1 MLPIQ
6 KILQPVDF
14 SEGSLLMTAYAKAL
28 ALRYGAELTLLHV
41 VNPVFTIPPTA
52 ISGPAFV
59 SLPEGVIEQHEKYLQ
74 EFAVEERQGVPVRR
88 LVYEG
93 EVVHQIA
100 GFVQSENIDLAVM
113 ATHGHGALR
122 RFLIGSTA
130 AKILHDVTC
139 PVLTG
144 VHGSNAIDATRAFSN
159 VLCAID
165 LDSHGEQTLA
175 WASQFAADFK
185 AALGIVHVVDSFDR
199 ASQAKEALSRLQ
211 AASTTPASTLYI
223 ETGDPAKTV
232 CSVAK
237 KAGADLLVIGRGTD
251 VESSGVLSTT
261 AYAIIRQSPC
271 PVVSL
276 VGLRTPEIS
285 AMLT

>member
-14 SEGSLLMTAYAKAL
+14 SEGSLRMTAYAKAL

-41 VNPVFTIPPTA
+41 MNPMYSFPPTA

-59 SLPEGVIEQHEKYLQ
+59 PVPESVIEEHEKKLQ
-74 EFAVEERQGVPVRR
+74 AFAVDELQGVPVRR
-88 LVYEG
+88 LIYEG
-93 EVVHQIA
+93 EVVEQISE
-100 GFVQSENIDLAVM
+100 FVQSENIDLAVM
-113 ATHGHGALR
+113 STHGHGVLR

-144 VHGSNAIDATRAFSN
+144 VHVSDNIEGPPSFAN
-159 VLCAID
+159 VLCAVD
-165 LDSHGEQTLA
+165 LDSHGENTLA
-175 WASQFAADFK
+175 WASQFAADFQ
-185 AALGIVHVVDSFDR
+185 AQLSIVHVVDSFDR
-199 ASQAKEALSRLQ
+199 AGQAKEAITRLQ
-211 AASTTPASTLYI
+211 AASATPASTIYI
-223 ETGDPAKTV
+223 EAGDPAKTV
-232 CSVAK
+232 CSVAEK
-237 KAGADLLVIGRGTD
+237 NGADLLVIGRGTD
-251 VESSGVLSTT
+251 DESTGVLSTT

-276 VGLRTPEIS
+276 VGPRTKEK
-285 AMLT
+285 